1 LGGNPLASAGKLRQC
16 HPQIF
21 LGADEVDIRG
31 NQFGQVV
38 HQLLEDELVLSEELV
53 LSDTFEH
60 RPQCQRIEFYIEI
73 RGSAADQDSDAKV
86 NFFQGSST
94 FLHDTTRKNVTFQ
107 PSDASCVFVSY
118 IALFANSD
126 FCLAWGNRLAP
137 WTTILHIHKASIPSP
152 SGTPKEVVT

>member
-1 LGGNPLASAGKLRQC
+1 MKST
-16 HPQIF
+16 F
-21 LGADEVDIRG
+21 DDIRG
-31 NQFGQVV
+31 NSFGQVV

-86 NFFQGSST
+86 FFFRDHQPFCMT
-94 FLHDTTRKNVTFQ
+94 QPEKMVTFQ
-107 PSDASCVFVSY
+107 PSDASCVFISY

-152 SGTPKEVVT
+152 SGPSGTPKEIVT